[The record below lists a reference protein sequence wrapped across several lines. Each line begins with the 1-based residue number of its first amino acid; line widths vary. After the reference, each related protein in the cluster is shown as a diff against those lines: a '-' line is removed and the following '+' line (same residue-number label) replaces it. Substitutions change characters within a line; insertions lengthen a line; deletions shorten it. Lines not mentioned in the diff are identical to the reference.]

1 LGSVGDTIAVTG
13 LADKRYLMVLHDL
26 HQSGQIDHYIRLN
39 SDTGSNYAYRLS
51 SAGGGDATLGSSNK
65 MVAGVN
71 GATVPCFDVSYI
83 SNLSTKEKLLI
94 NHSVG
99 ETVAGAGTAPNRRE
113 SVGKWANTSNAVS
126 AVTSVNN
133 QSGDYA
139 SGSEVVVLG
148 WDPADTHTS
157 NFWEELA
164 SVNLSGGAASS
175 LSSGTF
181 TAKKYL
187 WVQVY
192 LENSG
197 SINVDY
203 TMNNDTGSN
212 YAIRYSSNGAADAT
226 SANAAKFDI
235 LGTVSYPIFA
245 NMFIINNSANEKLVI
260 QNAIGQNTA
269 GAGTAPT
276 RQEIAGKWANTAA
289 QITSITFTNTGTGD
303 FGTDSILK
311 VWGSD

>member
-1 LGSVGDTIAVTG
+1 
-13 LADKRYLMVLHDL
+13 
-26 HQSGQIDHYIRLN
+26 
-39 SDTGSNYAYRLS
+39 
-51 SAGGGDATLGSSNK
+51 

-164 SVNLSGGAASS
+164 SVNLSVQQQIH
-175 LSSGTF
+175 
-181 TAKKYL
+181 YL
-187 WVQVY
+187 VEHLQQK
-192 LENSG
+192 NIFG
-197 SINVDY
+197 FRY
-203 TMNNDTGSN
+203 TW
-212 YAIRYSSNGAADAT
+212 
-226 SANAAKFDI
+226 K
-235 LGTVSYPIFA
+235 
-245 NMFIINNSANEKLVI
+245 I
-260 QNAIGQNTA
+260 QA
-269 GAGTAPT
+269 
-276 RQEIAGKWANTAA
+276 
-289 QITSITFTNTGTGD
+289 
-303 FGTDSILK
+303 
-311 VWGSD
+311 V